1 MNNEMEMTER
11 PVRDDWTPY
20 RADDPSTWPPTQRG
34 YLWVTWAYVERVGGL
49 DVARRG
55 VELAGAFAPTAR
67 RNSRFRAV
75 FKGAGIPNVVAWC
88 RQQTPA
94 PWDGE

>member
-1 MNNEMEMTER
+1 MTER
-11 PVRDDWTPY
+11 DDWKPY
-20 RADDPSTWPPTQRG
+20 REDDPTTWPEQQSGGRRD

-55 VELAGAFAPTAR
+55 VELAGAFDSTAR
-67 RNSRFRAV
+67 RNSKFRAV
-75 FKGAGIPNVVAWC
+75 FKAAGIPNVVAWC